1 MGYVDELRAL
11 VGTRPLILV
20 GAAIIVQ
27 DEAGRLL
34 LQRRGDNAEWSLPGG
49 TLEPGETIEDAAR
62 REVREETAVVIG
74 RPRLL
79 GVASGPNL
87 VYRLPNGDQIHNVSI
102 VFTVEDW
109 KGLPKADGKETLEA
123 RFFHRSALPDAL
135 NPPDR
140 TILARFGQ
148 GG

>member
-1 MGYVDELRAL
+1 M
-11 VGTRPLILV
+11 
-20 GAAIIVQ
+20 
-27 DEAGRLL
+27 
-34 LQRRGDNAEWSLPGG
+34 PGG
-49 TLEPGETIEDAAR
+49 TLELGETIEDAAR
-62 REVREETAVVIG
+62 REVRE
-74 RPRLL
+74 
-79 GVASGPNL
+79 
-87 VYRLPNGDQIHNVSI
+87 DQIHNVSI